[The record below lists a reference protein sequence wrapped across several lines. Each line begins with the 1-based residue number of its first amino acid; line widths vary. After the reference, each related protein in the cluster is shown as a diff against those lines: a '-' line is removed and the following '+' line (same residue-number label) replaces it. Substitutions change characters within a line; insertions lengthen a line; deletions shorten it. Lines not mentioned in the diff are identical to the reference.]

1 MHIEGIVWNA
11 STRPIRPERSA
22 IHKADL
28 RHSIGIE
35 VFLSISIEVLLI
47 GSA

>member
-1 MHIEGIVWNA
+1 MRVEGIVSKRVDA
-11 STRPIRPERSA
+11 PYTPARSA

-35 VFLSISIEVLLI
+35 VFLSTSIEVLLI
-47 GSA
+47 GPA